1 MIYSVLNENN
11 ICRSFNDTND
21 FQFINEGPIDI
32 DTVLTLDPKTGSV
45 LNSWGRGFFYLPH
58 GITIDYEGNTWLVDV
73 AMHQVFK
80 VRFHLCL
87 FFV

>member
-1 MIYSVLNENN
+1 MHIS
-11 ICRSFNDTND
+11 RSFNDTND

-45 LNSWGRGFFYLPH
+45 LSSWGRGFFYLPH
-58 GITIDYEGNTWLVDV
+58 GITIDHEGNTWLVDV

-80 VRFHLCL
+80 VRFLAN
-87 FFV
+87 VNIYT